1 MFGKNF
7 FSKNLYTSLFDRRC
21 YYFYGEVLDM
31 NVTKYTNQV
40 FEQNVEITAGSPIFE
55 NCVFEKGVRVQG
67 DNKDCFLKGGYP
79 SPVFRSCTFRQSE
92 DYCVVLWHRAQG
104 AFYDCQMVSKNYCV
118 IRIDSAAHGLFYNC
132 SINAFQTCGVAIMIA
147 ASGIFE
153 KCCFNFEGDMGSA
166 IYLDACDKEKTRFSK
181 CSFFADGVLTKS
193 CLCVCGHTAIS
204 FDECNFFYPKE
215 AEFFGK
221 YWRHD
226 HQFNN
231 CRFNRIFNDD
241 SLNMNNCSFEP
252 DAIKDDFQI
261 GK

>member
-1 MFGKNF
+1 
-7 FSKNLYTSLFDRRC
+7 
-21 YYFYGEVLDM
+21 M
-31 NVTKYTNQV
+31 NVSKYTNQV
-40 FEQNVEITAGSPIFE
+40 FEQNVEITSGSPIFE
-55 NCVFEKGVRVQG
+55 NCVFEKGVRVEG
-67 DNKDCFLKGGYP
+67 NNKDFFLKGEYP

-92 DYCVVLWHRAQG
+92 DYCVVLMHRVQG
-104 AFYDCQMVSKNYCV
+104 AFYDCQMFSKNYCV
-118 IRIDSAAHGLFYNC
+118 IRIDIVAHGVFFNC
-132 SINAFQTCGVAIMIA
+132 SINASQTCGVSIMM
-147 ASGIFE
+147 ASGMFE
-153 KCCFNFEGDMGSA
+153 NCRFNLFGNSGDDWPVSA
-166 IYLDACDKEKTRFSK
+166 IYLDCCDKEKTRFSK
-181 CSFFADGVLTKS
+181 CSFFADEVLKKS

-231 CRFNRIFNDD
+231 CRFNRIFKDD

-252 DAIKDDFQI
+252 NAIKEDFQI